1 MRRALYAL
9 NYIYINVVYIT
20 LYSINSENYNTLL
33 IDDVTSI
40 K

>member
-9 NYIYINVVYIT
+9 NYIYIT

>member
-1 MRRALYAL
+1 MRRALYAF